1 MRYYYSI
8 KKILTKN
15 EIFKMYFVFFLMI
28 VNSILEVMSI
38 GALLPLLS
46 IMMDNQLNVSFVS
59 KIFATL
65 ENLNIRLDIYLIVIL
80 LLSVYFIKYLFNL
93 YFIKE
98 QSKFILRLKSHLS
111 TRVFEHILKK
121 DINFL

>member
-1 MRYYYSI
+1 
-8 KKILTKN
+8 
-15 EIFKMYFVFFLMI
+15 MI

-80 LLSVYFIKYLFNL
+80 LFISLLHKILIQSLF
-93 YFIKE
+93 YKRAI
-98 QSKFILRLKSHLS
+98 
-111 TRVFEHILKK
+111 
-121 DINFL
+121 